1 MVIVGQKYL
10 KNMNYSWKI
19 ILKILLVTE
28 KYNPQENQR
37 DGGATLIKSL
47 IRAFGESL
55 TIMQFGSQPN
65 ASCKWNYSYP
75 HSSNCR
81 FEKRIL
87 NADYIGHKV
96 SEVQNGFTHILFVHI
111 SMQFGALK
119 YPINSEIMVWTFP
132 MFLTP
137 SYVASGEKV
146 PDEYTSMER
155 FSLTQTQ
162 NILTPSRLEKQQLLD
177 FYNVPEEKIH
187 VIPRGID
194 TTHIKTQVRQFN
206 SLPIFCSIG
215 SIKPQKNT
223 LGLINLFSLL
233 HQKYPEA
240 KLRIIGPIQN
250 DKYYRLVVE
259 EVKNL
264 GLSNYIEFT
273 GFIDP
278 QQITSV
284 LKDCH
289 LHLSV
294 STCETFGRSIFESL
308 AAGLPNIAMKQE
320 NAAAEYLGHLPYARF
335 VDNMKMMIAEVDYM
349 LEKLEILSSLATEIG
364 GIYNDTFLSQMMAAK
379 IMKLPT
385 IAISDFDGTLYH
397 KDDVLKTTRSFKAF
411 KNYTLKVICSARPLN
426 DILKQLQK
434 HELEVEWIIAYG
446 GAIIA
451 QGCGKVHYEIPLNH
465 EDVDYLRRIYPE
477 ANTYNHDKELLQFSI
492 SNSIPNNVIGYRVE
506 QYQQESFISNWK
518 ASKLHAVQKLLF
530 HINWQ
535 GQVLVFGDGP
545 YDNELLTYFDGI
557 KVTPFPTNN
566 REKKEVIYV

>member
-1 MVIVGQKYL
+1 
-10 KNMNYSWKI
+10 MNYSWKI

-37 DGGATLIKSL
+37 DGGATLVKSL
-47 IRAFGESL
+47 VRAFGDSL
-55 TIMQFGSQPN
+55 SIMQFGSQPN

-75 HSSNCR
+75 YSSNCR
-81 FEKRIL
+81 FEQRIL
-87 NADYIGHKV
+87 NADYIGRKV
-96 SEVQNGFTHILFVHI
+96 FEIQNEFTHILFVHI
-111 SMQFGALK
+111 SMQFGTLK
-119 YPINSEIMVWTFP
+119 YPINSDIMVWTFP

-137 SYVASGEKV
+137 SYLASGETV
-146 PDEYTSMER
+146 PNEYTSIER
-155 FSLTQTQ
+155 LLLTQAQ
-162 NILTPSRLEKQQLLD
+162 NILTPSRLEKQQLLE

-194 TTHIKTQVRQFN
+194 TTYIKAQVRQFN
-206 SLPIFCSIG
+206 SRPIFCSIG

-223 LGLINLFSLL
+223 LGLINLFSSL

-250 DKYYRLVVE
+250 DKYYQLVIE
-259 EVKNL
+259 EAEDL
-264 GLSNYIEFT
+264 GLSNDIEFT
-273 GFIDP
+273 GFIDH
-278 QQITSV
+278 QYMASV

-308 AAGLPNIAMKQE
+308 AAGIPNIAMKLE

-335 VDNMKMMIAEVDYM
+335 VDNMKMMIAEVDSM

-364 GIYNDTFLSQMMAAK
+364 ELYNDTFLSQMISAK
-379 IMKLPT
+379 IMKSQT

-397 KDDVLKTTRSFKAF
+397 KDDELKTTRSFNAF
-411 KNYTLKVICSARPLN
+411 KNYPLKVICSARPLN

-451 QGCGKVHYEIPLNH
+451 QGCGKVHYKIPLNH
-465 EDVDYLRRIYPE
+465 ENIDYLKEIYPE
-477 ANTYNHDKELLQFSI
+477 ANIYKHNGELLQLSI
-492 SNSIPNNVIGYRVE
+492 SNSIPNKLIGYRIE

-518 ASKLHAVQKLLF
+518 ASKLHAIHKLLR
-530 HINWQ
+530 HINWR

-557 KVTPFPTNN
+557 KVTPFPTNK